1 MMIVVMVVMVIVD
14 GVTGLLVAVSH
25 SLLSSH
31 AQRRHSKKKLD
42 SENQTHIM
50 EFNAPTQQKVV

>member
-1 MMIVVMVVMVIVD
+1 MVIVVMVVMVIIDV
-14 GVTGLLVAVSH
+14 VTRMLVAVSH
-25 SLLSSH
+25 SLSSH

-42 SENQTHIM
+42 SENQTRIM